1 MMTDGEHMTQGV
13 GARFEGS
20 APVDDPAWVV
30 AKSLL
35 EVNDTCTDTL
45 QRFLLYS
52 STDRVDELPA
62 DELSLQIDELIEQQR
77 RTIAELELARDALRE
92 LDSQ

>member
-1 MMTDGEHMTQGV
+1 MMTDGERMTKGV
-13 GARFEGS
+13 GARVS
-20 APVDDPAWVV
+20 RSDPVDDPEWVV

-45 QRFLLYS
+45 QQFLLYS
-52 STDRVDELPA
+52 STDRLDELPA
-62 DELSLQIDELIEQQR
+62 DELTLQLDELIERQR
-77 RTIAELELARDALRE
+77 RAIAELELARDAIRE